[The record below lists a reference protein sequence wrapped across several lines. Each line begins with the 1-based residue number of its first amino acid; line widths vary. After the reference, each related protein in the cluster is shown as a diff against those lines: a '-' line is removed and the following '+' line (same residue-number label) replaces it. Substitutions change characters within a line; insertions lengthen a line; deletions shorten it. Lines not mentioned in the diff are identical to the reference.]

1 MSRSERIDLQIDDM
15 SCGHCVAAVSKALE
29 AVPGVTVSDVRLG
42 GATVQADLDVTT
54 AQAIAKAVKDAG
66 YEARVA

>member
-42 GATVQADLDVTT
+42 SATVQADLDVTT